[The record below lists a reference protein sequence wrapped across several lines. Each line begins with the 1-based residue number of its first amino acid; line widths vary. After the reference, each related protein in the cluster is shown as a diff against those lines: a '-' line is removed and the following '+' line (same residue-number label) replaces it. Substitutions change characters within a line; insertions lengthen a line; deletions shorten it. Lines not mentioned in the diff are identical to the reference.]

1 MNNQKK
7 VSVIVPFCNNAKYI
21 RRCVESL
28 LSQTYSNIDIILVNN
43 ASTDNFLEEI
53 SDLITDERVVLL
65 EEPQRGVSTARN
77 KGINQSKGEYIVF
90 VDGDDY
96 VESDYVE
103 TLVGLMGD
111 NVELG
116 VCGYSRVDEDSNI
129 ITTDNE
135 NNGVI
140 KTREFLSK
148 LFGVD
153 EEEYNG
159 FVWNK
164 IFLSRIIKNN
174 NIQFDPEI
182 IQNEDR
188 LFVIN
193 YILNTGTNGLIKR
206 TSKKEYYYVQ
216 RPDSATNKLREKTN
230 HPFRMASDIRAFDK
244 CERLLSDYRYVR
256 EQIVDESVEKAII
269 FLRHMKKDRKES
281 KYIAT
286 YLRRIRKKYNYYLSK
301 LRKIQILS
309 YEGLL
314 SRQFLLWKN
323 RKQITKSQN
332 EQPSIKKN
340 FFYNTG
346 YKILTYIIPLITAP
360 YTARIFGAD
369 GTGIQS
375 FTGSVSA
382 YFVLFATLGTVSYGM
397 REIAM
402 CRDDKKKRSKTF
414 WEIELLSIATTSV
427 CLVAWIVLIIFSEKY
442 TPYYVVLTM
451 NIIGVAFDISW
462 FFSGLENYKLIVIR
476 NTIFRLIGV
485 AILFLVVR
493 EKSDLLL
500 YWALTAASG
509 LIGNISLWFALPR
522 HLVKVPFKNMHFKK
536 HLKETMVYF
545 VPTIATTVYTVLD
558 KTMIGVITKDTK
570 ENGYYEQTNKLV
582 TMALSLLMSFNI
594 VMNTRMSYLF
604 ANKKI
609 KEMKERLTKSIDF
622 SLWLAVPMTA
632 GFIGIAKRFVPFF
645 YGPGYDKVITLLY
658 VYSPLIIIIAISNCL
673 AEQFLIPTGK
683 IRKNS
688 IAVMVGA
695 LVNLCCNVFLIT
707 YFKSV
712 GAAIASI
719 IAETVI
725 TCIIV
730 YYSRTMMVWKTIL
743 KKMWKRIIA
752 AIPMVIVVSII
763 GRVNISAVF
772 VVSMQIIV
780 GIGIYFLTLI
790 ILKDN
795 STKEYFNYYI
805 NKVKK
810 RVKRS

>member
-1 MNNQKK
+1 MNRILAIVVTYNRLDLLKECIDALSNQTFKA
-7 VSVIVPFCNNAKYI
+7 F
-21 RRCVESL
+21 
-28 LSQTYSNIDIILVNN
+28 DILVINN
-43 ASTDNFLEEI
+43 ASTDGTDEYLQTEKEKGILDFITKENNTGGAGGFNAGIKEALKRKYDFFWLMDDDTITKSNTLEELWNAAKGLKENFGFLTSYALWKDGTHCKI
-53 SDLITDERVVLL
+53 NKVKLKGKDYYEDSFHN
-65 EEPQRGVSTARN
+65 N
-77 KGINQSKGEYIVF
+77 KGIHKAKSATFVSLLINAEAAKEVGLPIKEFFIWSDDQEYTLRIQEKYDSYIVTHSE
-90 VDGDDY
+90 V
-96 VESDYVE
+96 VHK
-103 TLVGLMGD
+103 TA
-111 NVELG
+111 NNLG
-116 VCGYSRVDEDSNI
+116 SNI
-129 ITTDNE
+129 ILDDYRRIARYKIAFRNE
-135 NNGVI
+135 WYIARKWKERNHQIAKIKQVCEGVI
-140 KTREFLSK
+140 RFSDHKAKRIWAILSGTVKGFFFRPKIEEFDNSQ
-148 LFGVD
+148 
-153 EEEYNG
+153 
-159 FVWNK
+159 FVA
-164 IFLSRIIKNN
+164 
-174 NIQFDPEI
+174 
-182 IQNEDR
+182 
-188 LFVIN
+188 
-193 YILNTGTNGLIKR
+193 
-206 TSKKEYYYVQ
+206 KKEENTK
-216 RPDSATNKLREKTN
+216 AN
-230 HPFRMASDIRAFDK
+230 
-244 CERLLSDYRYVR
+244 
-256 EQIVDESVEKAII
+256 EQ
-269 FLRHMKKDRKES
+269 
-281 KYIAT
+281 
-286 YLRRIRKKYNYYLSK
+286 
-301 LRKIQILS
+301 
-309 YEGLL
+309 
-314 SRQFLLWKN
+314 
-323 RKQITKSQN
+323 
-332 EQPSIKKN
+332 QPSIKKN

-375 FTGSVSA
+375 FTGSISA

-442 TPYYVVLTM
+442 TPYYMVLTM
-451 NIIGVAFDISW
+451 NIIGVAFDVSW

-509 LIGNISLWFALPR
+509 LLGNISLWFALPKY
-522 HLVKVPFKNMHFKK
+522 LVKVPFKNMHFTK
-536 HLKETMVYF
+536 HLRETMVYF

-582 TMALSLLMSFNI
+582 TMALSLIMSFNI

-604 ANKKI
+604 ANNKI

-622 SLWLAVPMTA
+622 ALWLAVPMTA
-632 GFIGIAKRFVPFF
+632 GFIGIAERFVPFF
-645 YGPGYDKVITLLY
+645 YGSGYDKVITLLY

-683 IRKNS
+683 IRTNS
-688 IAVMVGA
+688 IAVIIGA
-695 LVNLCCNVFLIT
+695 VVNLCCNAFLIPC
-707 YFKSV
+707 FKSI